1 MDDPNFW
8 KLALALAVAA
18 PLCFIFGFR
27 DWRLARLI
35 EDTPLSR
42 VRSAAQGYVEL
53 SGIARMADGPA
64 NLAPLT
70 HLPCAWWLYR
80 VEHRTGSGKNEHWE
94 TINRGVSVAPFRLED
109 DTGACLVGPTGADV
123 RPGNKSSWRGSLP
136 WPTAPGEGR
145 RFFGLGRGDYRYTE
159 HRINERE
166 QVSVI
171 GEFRTMGGVSDT
183 DATGEVMRLLADWK
197 RDQPALMERFDAN
210 RDGVLSQAE
219 WERARDAARAQID
232 QQAPRNAAPT
242 ESIVVKPVDGRPYL
256 IAASDI
262 KVLARRSRLAAATLL
277 LAFLGAVTA
286 LAVLFFGQP

>member
-1 MDDPNFW
+1 MDDPEFW
-8 KLALALAVAA
+8 KVALAVAA

-27 DWRLARLI
+27 NWRLARLI
-35 EDTPLSR
+35 DDTPLSR
-42 VRSAAQGYVEL
+42 IRSAAQGYVEL

-64 NLAPLT
+64 SLAPLT
-70 HLPCAWWLYR
+70 QLPCAWWLYR

-145 RFFGLGRGDYRYTE
+145 RFFGIDSGDYRYTE

-171 GEFRTMGGVSDT
+171 GEFRTMGGVSAADT
-183 DATGEVMRLLADWK
+183 TGKVMRLLADWK
-197 RDQPALMERFDAN
+197 RDQPALMERFDSN
-210 RDGVLSQAE
+210 HDGVLSQDE
-219 WERARDAARAQID
+219 WERARDVARAQIE
-232 QQAPRNAAPT
+232 QQAPRAAAPT
-242 ESIVVKPVDGRPYL
+242 DSIVVKPVDGRPYL
-256 IAASDI
+256 IAASDL
-262 KVLARRSRLAAATLL
+262 KALARRSRLAAAALL
-277 LAFLGAVTA
+277 LAFLGAVTV
-286 LAVLFFGQP
+286 LAVMSFGQP

>member
-1 MDDPNFW
+1 MDDPDFW
-8 KLALALAVAA
+8 KLVLAISA
-18 PLCFIFGFR
+18 PLCFVFGFR
-27 DWRLARLI
+27 NWRLARLI
-35 EDTPLSR
+35 DDTPRSR
-42 VRSAAQGYVEL
+42 IRSAAQGYVEL
-53 SGIARMADGPA
+53 SGIARMADGRA

-70 HLPCAWWLYR
+70 QLPCAWWLYR
-80 VEHRTGSGKNEHWE
+80 VEHRTGTGKNEHWE

-145 RFFGLGRGDYRYTE
+145 RLFGIDGGDYRYTE

-171 GEFRTMGGVSDT
+171 GEFRTMGGVGAA
-183 DATGEVMRLLADWK
+183 DATGEVMRLLAYWK
-197 RDQPALMERFDAN
+197 RDQPALLGRFDSN

-219 WERARDAARAQID
+219 WERARDAARAQIE
-232 QQAPRNAAPT
+232 QQAPQKAVPT
-242 ESIVVKPVDGRPYL
+242 DSIVVKPVDGRPYL

-262 KVLARRSRLAAATLL
+262 KALARRSRLAAAALL
-277 LAFLGAVTA
+277 LAFIGSVTA
-286 LAVLFFGQP
+286 LAVLLFGQS